1 MGVAAA
7 IAGSMES
14 KLSSTVIQQT
24 NVCSE
29 CCCFCGH
36 TDGDG
41 PIISGLGISL
51 VVDLLIIKW
60 WLLKLFSFIICIVEK
75 EQAGK
80 AEKACTYTAVID
92 KSMEMNVDRDFILI
106 TG

>member
-75 EQAGK
+75 
-80 AEKACTYTAVID
+80 ACTYTAVID
-92 KSMEMNVDRDFILI
+92 KSMDIHVDRDFILI